1 MHDMKY
7 LFAAGGTGGHVNP
20 ALAVAGYIRE
30 QEPDAQILFVGT
42 AEKIEAKLVPAA
54 GFDFKTIRI
63 SGFKRGF
70 SPSDIKNN
78 VQTVVRMFSA
88 TAESR
93 RIIRAFQPDV
103 AIGFGGYVSGP
114 VIREAHKLG
123 VKTVIHEQNAYP
135 GVTNKTLA
143 KVVDRVLLTD
153 PAAEKY
159 LACRNAPI
167 VTGLPVRGQ
176 ILSANRDLARF
187 ELGLDE
193 KPLILSFG
201 GSLGARSINRAVT
214 ELIAARHGTGACHFI
229 HATGQNGLDMPDQL
243 RERGVDLDREHH
255 VDVRTY
261 IDDMDRCLAAADLVI
276 CRAGAST
283 ISELEA
289 LGRASILV
297 PYPHATENHQYYNAL
312 TLSDAGAAIVV
323 KDQELTGELLIK
335 KVDELLRDPNQLKR
349 MGEQAKRAGI
359 PNGRENIIQAFREL
373 CEGGSV

>member
-1 MHDMKY
+1 MKY

-42 AEKIEAKLVPAA
+42 AEKIESKLVPAA

-78 VQTVVRMFSA
+78 IQTVMRILSA

-93 RIIRAFQPDV
+93 RIIRSFQPDV

-159 LACRNAPI
+159 LDCKNAPV

-193 KPLILSFG
+193 RPLILSFG

-214 ELIAARHGTGACHFI
+214 ELIAARHGAGACHFI
-229 HATGQNGLDMPDQL
+229 HATGQNGLDMQEQL
-243 RERGVDLDREHH
+243 RERGVDLEREHH

-297 PYPHATENHQYYNAL
+297 PYPHAAENHQYYNAL
-312 TLSDAGAAIVV
+312 TLAEAGAAIVV
-323 KDQELTGELLIK
+323 KDQELTGELLIE
-335 KVDELLRDPNQLKR
+335 KVDELLRDPNKLKR

-359 PNGRENIIQAFREL
+359 PNGRENICRAIRAL
-373 CEGGSV
+373 CAGESV

>member
-1 MHDMKY
+1 MRY

-78 VQTVVRMFSA
+78 IRTVARLFSA
-88 TAESR
+88 TSESR
-93 RIIRAFQPDV
+93 KIIREFGPDV

-114 VIREAHKLG
+114 VLREAHKLG
-123 VKTVIHEQNAYP
+123 VRTVIHEQNAYP

-143 KVVDRVLLTD
+143 KTADRVLLTD

-159 LACRNAPI
+159 LACKNPPV

-176 ILSANRDLARF
+176 ILQANRDLARF

-193 KPLILSFG
+193 HPLILSFG
-201 GSLGARSINRAVT
+201 GSLGARSINAAMT
-214 ELIAARHGTGACHFI
+214 ELIAARHTGPYHFI
-229 HATGQNGLDMPDQL
+229 HATGHGGIGMAEEL
-243 RERGVDLDREHH
+243 RARGVDPEKEKN
-255 VDVRTY
+255 VDVREY
-261 IDDMDRCLAAADLVI
+261 ISDMDRCLAAADLVI

-283 ISELEA
+283 LSELEA
-289 LGRASILV
+289 LGRASILI
-297 PYPHATENHQYYNAL
+297 PYPFAAENHQYYNAM
-312 TLSDAGAAIVV
+312 TLVNADAARLIED
-323 KDQELTGELLIK
+323 KDLTGEALIRCA
-335 KVDELLRDPNQLKR
+335 DDLLRRPDTLRR
-349 MGEQAKRAGI
+349 MGENARKAGV
-359 PNGRENIIQAFREL
+359 PNGRENIYREIRAL
-373 CEGGSV
+373 CGEGGSL

>member
-1 MHDMKY
+1 MKY

-54 GFDFKTIRI
+54 GFNFKTIRI

-78 VQTVVRMFSA
+78 IQTVMRILSA

-93 RIIRAFQPDV
+93 RIIRSFQPDV

-159 LACRNAPI
+159 LDCKNAPV

-193 KPLILSFG
+193 RPLILSFG

-214 ELIAARHGTGACHFI
+214 ELIAARHGAGTCHFI
-229 HATGQNGLDMPDQL
+229 HATGQNGLDMQEQL
-243 RERGVDLDREHH
+243 RDRGVDLEREHH

-297 PYPHATENHQYYNAL
+297 PYPHAAENHQYYNAL
-312 TLSDAGAAIVV
+312 TLAEAGAAIVV
-323 KDQELTGELLIK
+323 KDQELTGELLIE
-335 KVDELLRDPNQLKR
+335 KVDELLRDPNKLKR

-359 PNGRENIIQAFREL
+359 PNGRENICRAIREL
-373 CEGGSV
+373 CAGESV

>member
-1 MHDMKY
+1 MKY

-42 AEKIEAKLVPAA
+42 AEKIESKLVPAA
-54 GFDFKTIRI
+54 GFDFKTIKI
-63 SGFKRGF
+63 SGFKRSF
-70 SPSDIKNN
+70 SPADIKNN
-78 VQTVVRMFSA
+78 IQTVARMFSA
-88 TAESR
+88 TSESR
-93 RIIRAFQPDV
+93 RIIREFQPDV

-114 VIREAHKLG
+114 VIREAHKMG

-159 LACRNAPI
+159 LTCRNAPV

-187 ELGLDE
+187 DLGLDE
-193 KPLILSFG
+193 RPLILSFG
-201 GSLGARSINRAVT
+201 GSLGARTINDAVT
-214 ELIAARHGTGACHFI
+214 QLIAARHADASCYFI
-229 HATGQNGLDMPDQL
+229 HATGQNGLDMPQKL
-243 RERGVDLDREHH
+243 REKGVDLEHEKQI
-255 VDVRTY
+255 DVRTY

-283 ISELEA
+283 LSELEA

-297 PYPHATENHQYYNAL
+297 PYPHAAENHQYYNAM
-312 TLSDAGAAIVV
+312 TLVNAGAAVV
-323 KDQELTGELLIK
+323 IEDKDLTGDLLVQ
-335 KVDELLRDPNQLKR
+335 KVDELLRDPVQLRR
-349 MGEQAKRAGI
+349 MGEKAKDAGI
-359 PNGRENIIQAFREL
+359 PNGRENICCVIREL
-373 CEGGSV
+373 CAQ

>member
-1 MHDMKY
+1 MKY

-42 AEKIEAKLVPAA
+42 AEKIESKLVPAA
-54 GFDFKTIRI
+54 GFPFKTIRI

-78 VQTVVRMFSA
+78 IQTVIRMFSS
-88 TAESR
+88 TSESR
-93 RIIRAFQPDV
+93 HIIREFQPDV

-159 LACRNAPI
+159 LTCRNAPV

-176 ILSANRDLARF
+176 ILQANRDLARF

-193 KPLILSFG
+193 RPLILSFG
-201 GSLGARSINRAVT
+201 GSLGARTINDAVT
-214 ELIAARHGTGACHFI
+214 QLIAARHSDASCYFI
-229 HATGQNGLDMPDQL
+229 HATGQNGLDMPQRL
-243 RERGVDLDREHH
+243 RELGVDLEHEKH
-255 VDVRTY
+255 VDVRPY

-283 ISELEA
+283 LSELEA
-289 LGRASILV
+289 LGRASVLV
-297 PYPHATENHQYYNAL
+297 PYPHAAENHQYYNAM
-312 TLSDAGAAIVV
+312 TLVNAGAAIVIE
-323 KDQELTGELLIK
+323 DRELTGELLTE
-335 KVDELLRDPNQLKR
+335 KVDELLRDPAQLHR
-349 MGEQAKRAGI
+349 MGEQARGAGV
-359 PNGRENIIQAFREL
+359 PNGRENICRVIREL
-373 CEGGSV
+373 CTGQPL

>member
-1 MHDMKY
+1 MKY

-42 AEKIEAKLVPAA
+42 AEKIESKLVPAA

-78 VQTVVRMFSA
+78 IQTVMRILSA

-93 RIIRAFQPDV
+93 RIIRSFQPDV

-159 LACRNAPI
+159 LDCKNAPV

-193 KPLILSFG
+193 RPLILSFG

-214 ELIAARHGTGACHFI
+214 ELIAARHGAGACHFI
-229 HATGQNGLDMPDQL
+229 HATGQNGLDMQEQL
-243 RERGVDLDREHH
+243 RDRGVDLEREHH
-255 VDVRTY
+255 VDVRAY
-261 IDDMDRCLAAADLVI
+261 IDDMDRCLAAADLVV

-297 PYPHATENHQYYNAL
+297 PYPYAAENHQYYNAL
-312 TLSDAGAAIVV
+312 TLADAGAAIVV
-323 KDQELTGELLIK
+323 KDQELTGELLIE
-335 KVDELLRDPNQLKR
+335 KVDELLRDPNKLKR

-359 PNGRENIIQAFREL
+359 PNGRENICRAIRAL
-373 CEGGSV
+373 CAGESV

>member
-1 MHDMKY
+1 MKY

-42 AEKIEAKLVPAA
+42 AEKIESKLVPTA

-78 VQTVVRMFSA
+78 IQTVMRILSA

-93 RIIRAFQPDV
+93 RIIRSFQPDV

-159 LACRNAPI
+159 LDCKNAPV

-193 KPLILSFG
+193 RPLILSFG

-214 ELIAARHGTGACHFI
+214 ELIAARHGAGACHFI
-229 HATGQNGLDMPDQL
+229 HATGQNGLDMQEQL
-243 RERGVDLDREHH
+243 RDRGVDLEREHH
-255 VDVRTY
+255 VDVRAY
-261 IDDMDRCLAAADLVI
+261 IDDMDRCLAAADLVV

-297 PYPHATENHQYYNAL
+297 PYPYAAENHQYYNAL
-312 TLSDAGAAIVV
+312 TLADAGAAIVV
-323 KDQELTGELLIK
+323 KDQELTGELLIE
-335 KVDELLRDPNQLKR
+335 KVDELLRDPNKLKR

-359 PNGRENIIQAFREL
+359 PNGRENICRAIRAL
-373 CEGGSV
+373 CAGESV

>member
-1 MHDMKY
+1 MKY

-54 GFDFKTIRI
+54 GFNFKTIRI

-78 VQTVVRMFSA
+78 IRTVMRILSA

-93 RIIRAFQPDV
+93 RIIRSFQPDV

-159 LACRNAPI
+159 LDCKNAPV

-193 KPLILSFG
+193 RPLILSFG

-214 ELIAARHGTGACHFI
+214 ELIAARHGAGACHFI
-229 HATGQNGLDMPDQL
+229 HATGQNGLDMQEQL
-243 RERGVDLDREHH
+243 RDRGVDLEREHH

-297 PYPHATENHQYYNAL
+297 PYPHAAENHQYYNAL
-312 TLSDAGAAIVV
+312 TLAEAGAAIVV
-323 KDQELTGELLIK
+323 KDQELTGELLIE
-335 KVDELLRDPNQLKR
+335 KVDELLRDPNKLKR

-359 PNGRENIIQAFREL
+359 PNGRENICRAIREL
-373 CEGGSV
+373 CAGESV

>member
-1 MHDMKY
+1 MHNMKY

-78 VQTVVRMFSA
+78 IQTVVRMFSA

-159 LACRNAPI
+159 LTCQNTPI

-201 GSLGARSINRAVT
+201 GSLGARSINHAVAD
-214 ELIAARHGTGACHFI
+214 LIAARHGTGTCHFI

-297 PYPHATENHQYYNAL
+297 PYPHAAENHQYYNAL
-312 TLSDAGAAIVV
+312 TLADAGAAIVV
-323 KDQELTGELLIK
+323 KDQELTGELLIE
-335 KVDELLRDPNQLKR
+335 KVDELLHNPNKLKR

-359 PNGRENIIQAFREL
+359 PNGRENICQAIREL
-373 CEGGSV
+373 CESGTV